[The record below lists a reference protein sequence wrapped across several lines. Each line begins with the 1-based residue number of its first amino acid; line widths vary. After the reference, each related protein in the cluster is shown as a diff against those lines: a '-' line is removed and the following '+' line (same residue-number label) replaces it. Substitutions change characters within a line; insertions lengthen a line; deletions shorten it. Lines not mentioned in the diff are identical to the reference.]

1 MIDDN
6 GSPASELVGFVET
19 FGVASTV
26 SLTGTL
32 RKAYVG
38 VLHTTRCNKL

>member
-1 MIDDN
+1 MNDDY
-6 GSPASELVGFVET
+6 GSPASELVVRDRT

-26 SLTGTL
+26 SLTATL

-38 VLHTTRCNKL
+38 VLHTIRCNKL